1 MEISQFISWTS
12 WIKVVAKYC
21 WLLVYCIFYC
31 FTWISPMWLSHWQNQ
46 PKHQKYQH
54 LFKIITLGLSIVRL
68 PVFNIKL
75 YVILNEFL
83 IKLSSQKITECVALQ
98 WSQNQLDHRFT
109 KKITVELSVVS
120 LWLIWWGGWG
130 CTVRSFTAIGVG
142 PLVNGF
148 TNLILH
154 RLCGLRELFDDTLK
168 EQQTISER

>member
-1 MEISQFISWTS
+1 MDITHVTLSLAKSTKTSKISTFIQNNHIWLAFCMITS
-12 WIKVVAKYC
+12 TY
-21 WLLVYCIFYC
+21 
-31 FTWISPMWLSHWQNQ
+31 
-46 PKHQKYQH
+46 
-54 LFKIITLGLSIVRL
+54 
-68 PVFNIKL
+68 IKL

-168 EQQTISER
+168 EQQTTFER

>member
-1 MEISQFISWTS
+1 MDITHVTLSLAKSTKTSKISTFIQNNHIWL
-12 WIKVVAKYC
+12 AYC
-21 WLLVYCIFYC
+21 TVTGTY
-31 FTWISPMWLSHWQNQ
+31 
-46 PKHQKYQH
+46 
-54 LFKIITLGLSIVRL
+54 
-68 PVFNIKL
+68 IKL

-168 EQQTISER
+168 EQQTTFER